1 MKEKRFP
8 TILGIIF
15 LLIILAFGVFLS
27 TRRTSLSS
35 RASTSCV
42 PINPQITN
50 LTYASF
56 DFSFTTST
64 SCSATLSLNGKI
76 YQDSSTVLTTHYF
89 KVTNLQPQT
98 EYQFSLISGSTTY
111 VKPEYELTTTTKPSS
126 PIPASSLAW
135 GKILSSNNE
144 PVSGAIVYL
153 TIPGS
158 QALSAFSNQDGHWN
172 ISFATSFNDSKTDW
186 FIPPT
191 DVEEDIIVYSPDG
204 QLTQLSN
211 QTSRNDPVPD
221 IIIGQNNSFSASQ
234 PFTGVIPTTSTSST
248 LSSIDIS
255 SPSEGESI
263 SSLRPDIFGNGP
275 SGQTL
280 QISLDGNS
288 FTTVPG
294 VNNIWHWSPSTA
306 LTLGN
311 HRLSL
316 SYQGKIITRNF
327 TVKQDNNLA
336 FSATPSASLVTP
348 TLPIATLAPTIF
360 IPTPSPLPTTIVRT
374 AKPSTTSGLYRSGE
388 VFPTLVLVLLSMAL
402 FSVSLYYYRK

>member
-1 MKEKRFP
+1 MREKRFP
-8 TILGIIF
+8 TIFGLIF
-15 LLIILAFGVFLS
+15 LLLILGLGVFLS
-27 TRRTSLSS
+27 TRKTSLSS
-35 RASTSCV
+35 RASSSCV

-50 LTYASF
+50 LTYGSF
-56 DFSFTTST
+56 DFSFTTSS
-64 SCSATLSLNGKI
+64 SCPANLSLNNKI
-76 YQDSSTVLTTHYF
+76 YPDSSTVSTTHYF

-111 VKPEYELTTTTKPSS
+111 LKPEYRFTTTAKPSA

-135 GKILSSNNE
+135 GKIVSSDNQ
-144 PVSGAIVYL
+144 PVAGAIIYL

-186 FIPPT
+186 FSPPA
-191 DVEEDIIVYSPDG
+191 DVEEELIVYSPDG

-221 IIIGQNNSFSASQ
+221 IVIGQNNSFSASES
-234 PFTGVIPTTSTSST
+234 FSGVIPTTSTSST
-248 LSSIDIS
+248 LSSVDIS

-280 QISLDGNS
+280 QISFDGNS
-288 FTTVPG
+288 FTTTPG
-294 VNNIWHWSPSTA
+294 VNNIWHWSPQTNLS
-306 LTLGN
+306 LGS

-316 SYQGKIITRNF
+316 TYLGKTITRNF
-327 TVKQDNNLA
+327 VVKQDNNLS
-336 FSATPSASLVTP
+336 FSATPSASLITP
-348 TLPIATLAPTIF
+348 TLPITTLAPTVF
-360 IPTPSPLPTTIVRT
+360 IPTPSPLPTNIVRT

-388 VFPTLVLVLLSMAL
+388 IFPTLILVLLSMAL